1 MLRATDMRRK
11 ISSEL
16 KGKSEAEQIRIIEGY
31 VRDWPPNVRGEY
43 IEIRRHLVR
52 RLEKLRTASRVK
64 ASTGGSSSDPFVV
77 ARSGHLTAALVGL
90 PNVGKSYVFHR
101 LGGDGATI
109 ADYPFSTAIPAVHLA
124 ALDNLTIQIVDLPP
138 VVEDTVSSLPY
149 GAKLPRMLAL
159 ADVLCI
165 VLDASGDVEYQEIVL
180 SEELGSMGVEPDDVA
195 SLVLV
200 NRAEEAPSI
209 RRRPESTPA
218 SPPGSVLAG
227 TRVSL
232 RSERDFDD
240 LLANI
245 ARAEWLS
252 RRVRQTAR
260 PDAGRGGQAVGG
272 ALRDSRGPGNNR
284 PQGPGAAADRRP
296 GLGRVGQA
304 ARPDC
309 VHRAPALRRRR
320 RRAAG
325 PLGTRE
331 SRALRVEVWSAPVVR
346 FPPVSGSARN
356 RRLKS
361 RTWTLWSSCCHPP
374 T

>member
-16 KGKSEAEQIRIIEGY
+16 RGKSEAEQIRIIEGY
-31 VRDWPPNVRGEY
+31 VQDWPPNVRGEY
-43 IEIRRHLVR
+43 VEIRRHLVR
-52 RLEKLRTASRVK
+52 RLEKLRTSSRVR
-64 ASTGGSSSDPFVV
+64 ASTGSSSNDPFVV
-77 ARSGHLTAALVGL
+77 AKSGHLTAALVGL
-90 PNVGKSYVFHR
+90 PNAGKSYVFHR
-101 LGGDGATI
+101 IGGDGATI

-124 ALDNLTIQIVDLPP
+124 ALDNLTVQVVDLPP

-149 GAKLPRMLAL
+149 GTRLRRMLVL

-240 LLANI
+240 LLASI
-245 ARAEWLS
+245 ASAGGYLAAFAKPPGQS
-252 RRVRQTAR
+252 
-260 PDAGRGGQAVGG
+260 PDE
-272 ALRDSRGPGNNR
+272 
-284 PQGPGAAADRRP
+284 ADRLWVERSATVED
-296 GLGRVGQA
+296 LA
-304 ARPDC
+304 TT
-309 VHRAPALRRRR
+309 VHRDLAKRLTGARVWGESVTQP
-320 RRAAG
+320 G
-325 PLGTRE
+325 QTVSTGHPLSDGDV
-331 SRALRVEVWSAPVVR
+331 VELLA
-346 FPPVSGSARN
+346 
-356 RRLKS
+356 
-361 RTWTLWSSCCHPP
+361 H
-374 T
+374 